1 MASEVSDDF
10 SALLTASQPRIY
22 GFIFKRVAN
31 HDLAKEILQDTN
43 LVICK
48 KADDYQPG
56 TNFIAWVFRIAHFQI
71 LSQRQKANSRPVLS
85 DKTIELLSDSQEENI
100 FDDKLTA
107 LNSCLK
113 NLSDDNRKL
122 IIQRYSG
129 KFSVQEYAQESGKR
143 ENAVSKVLH
152 KIRHS
157 LSKCIR
163 LKLAET

>member
-1 MASEVSDDF
+1 MTKDLTDDF
-10 SALLTASQPRIY
+10 SALLTESQPRIY

-43 LVICK
+43 LVICR
-48 KADDYQPG
+48 KAEDFQPG

-71 LSQRQKANSRPVLS
+71 LSHRQKANSRPVLS
-85 DKTIELLSDSQEENI
+85 DKTIDMLSEDNVEEV
-100 FDDKLTA
+100 FGDKISA

-113 NLSDDNRKL
+113 NLSDDNRQL
-122 IIQRYSG
+122 IMKRYSG

-143 ENAVSKVLH
+143 ENAVSKILH
-152 KIRHS
+152 KIRNS

-163 LKLAET
+163 LKLAEV

>member
-1 MASEVSDDF
+1 MVNDVSDEF

-48 KADDYQPG
+48 KANDFQSG

-71 LSQRQKANSRPVLS
+71 LSQRQKANARPILS
-85 DKTIELLSDSQEENI
+85 DKTIELLSDTKEENI

-113 NLSDDNRKL
+113 NLSDDNRLL
-122 IIQRYSG
+122 IMKRYSG
-129 KFSVQEYAQESGKR
+129 KFSVQKYAQESGKR
-143 ENAVSKVLH
+143 ENAISKVLH

-163 LKLAET
+163 LKLAEA

>member
-1 MASEVSDDF
+1 MKKELSDDF
-10 SALLTASQPRIY
+10 SALLTESQPRIY
-22 GFIFKRVAN
+22 GFIFKRVAS

-48 KADDYQPG
+48 KADNYQPG

-71 LSQRQKANSRPVLS
+71 LSHRQKANSRPILS
-85 DKTIELLSDSQEENI
+85 DQTIDLLSEESKEEV
-100 FDDKLTA
+100 FDDKISA

-113 NLSDDNRKL
+113 NLSEDNRKL
-122 IIQRYSG
+122 IMKRYSG
-129 KFSVQEYAQESGKR
+129 QFSVQQYAQESGKR

-163 LKLAET
+163 LKLAEA

>member
-1 MASEVSDDF
+1 MIKEIPDDF

-22 GFIFKRVAN
+22 GFIFKRVGN
-31 HDLAKEILQDTN
+31 HDQTKEIMQDTN
-43 LVICK
+43 LVICQ
-48 KADDYQPG
+48 KADSFQSG

-71 LSQRQKANSRPVLS
+71 LSHRQKANSKPFLS
-85 DKTIELLSDSQEENI
+85 DQTIELLSASSEENV
-100 FDDKLTA
+100 FDNKLSA
-107 LNSCLK
+107 LSSCLK
-113 NLSDDNRKL
+113 DLSDDNRQL
-122 IIQRYSG
+122 IMKRYTG

-163 LKLAET
+163 LKLAEV